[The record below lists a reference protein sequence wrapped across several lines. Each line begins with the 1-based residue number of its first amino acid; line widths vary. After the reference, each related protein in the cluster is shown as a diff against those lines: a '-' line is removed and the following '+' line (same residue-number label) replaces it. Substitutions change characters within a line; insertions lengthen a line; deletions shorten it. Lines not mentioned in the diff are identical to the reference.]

1 MKAPKHMTPMLRS
14 AFFFFFFFFVSV
26 VSGQSLPP
34 AKLDGFVFG
43 SHQVDFDAILIEA
56 FFDPVCPDSRDSWP
70 ALKQVLSF
78 YGDRVYLVLHLLP
91 LPSKSGGSGGG
102 GQSDKSGG
110 GGGAVGEEWGEGGCR
125 RHRFGVIYSDAV
137 SGTADVGCVGEVVK
151 HERLVDD
158 RFFLICKVQEEGS
171 LFLSSENCSYHDN
184 AFAASRALHI
194 VNNLNTSATFQLL
207 EAFFKQQKKF
217 YNAQTRD
224 LPRTAVVNDIV
235 KFASEAVGES
245 YYGAL
250 KSGFDNRKTD
260 LKTRISF
267 KYSASRGVYGTP
279 TFFVNG
285 FQLPDSGS
293 TLDFNGWKSFID
305 PLIGAKGDKYEEN
318 LHFFL

>member
-91 LPSKSGGSGGG
+91 LP
-102 GQSDKSGG
+102 
-110 GGGAVGEEWGEGGCR
+110 
-125 RHRFGVIYSDAV
+125 
-137 SGTADVGCVGEVVK
+137 
-151 HERLVDD
+151 
-158 RFFLICKVQEEGS
+158 
-171 LFLSSENCSYHDN
+171 YHDN